1 MGADDE
7 LQVWKAVG
15 LEAVRPASR
24 EVVVLSVRTLWQ
36 IMKLICPRC
45 PGATRT
51 QFSQPAN
58 QGDLCPTCGWVEAVE
73 MFTADEVKE
82 MILKFAQIYIPQGP
96 EPGHIG
102 FEDIITALIKERV

>member
-1 MGADDE
+1 
-7 LQVWKAVG
+7 
-15 LEAVRPASR
+15 
-24 EVVVLSVRTLWQ
+24 
-36 IMKLICPRC
+36 
-45 PGATRT
+45 
-51 QFSQPAN
+51 
-58 QGDLCPTCGWVEAVE
+58 